1 MSEIYD
7 LIEQRQSD
15 RAYDS
20 DRPVERGKIER
31 IIGAAR
37 LAPSACNSQPWH
49 FVVVDDPAKCREVAD
64 ALASMGMNKFAAQ
77 APCFI
82 VIVQESPNFTARL
95 GGWIKNKHF
104 PLIDCGIAASYITLA
119 ATAEG
124 LGSCIMGWF
133 DEKRLKR
140 RLGIPPGKRVL
151 LVVALG
157 YSTQPH
163 RDKSRRPIN
172 EISSFNQYK
181 NLESIQ

>member
-1 MSEIYD
+1 MDRIYE

-15 RAYDS
+15 RAYDA
-20 DRPVERGKIER
+20 DKPVEREKTER
-31 IIGAAR
+31 IIEAAR

-49 FVVVDDPAKCREVAD
+49 FIVVDDHEKCRATAA
-64 ALASMGMNKFAAQ
+64 ALASMGMNKFASQ

-140 RLGIPPGKRVL
+140 LLDVPASKRIL

-163 RDKSRRPIN
+163 RDKSRRALD
-172 EISSFNQYK
+172 EIASH
-181 NLESIQ
+181 NLYNKY